1 MTRFA
6 ISLLLVSFLLVPSLL
21 ASDGEQSQFFDSD
34 GVKIHFVEKG
44 AGDPVVLIHG
54 FSASY
59 QMNWG
64 LPGIIDALAT
74 NYHVI
79 AIDNRGHGKSGKPH
93 KVEQYGV
100 NMVED
105 VVRLLDHLKIEKAH
119 IVGYSMG
126 GFITANLV
134 ARHPDRVVSA
144 VIGAAGWYQNPEPH
158 FALLDKIGD
167 SLEAGTGI
175 TPLLIKLTPEGQ
187 PAPTKEVLKAASLMV
202 MLMNDPKALAAAIRG
217 MRGLVVD
224 RKELEENKIPTVAI
238 VGSIDP
244 LKDGVDEMAAVMNN
258 LELVVI
264 DGADHMTAIGN
275 PELLGTIQEH
285 LKKHS
290 LATVATVTV
299 TNATATNSGE

>member
-6 ISLLLVSFLLVPSLL
+6 ISLLSVSFLLVPPLS
-21 ASDGEQSQFFDSD
+21 ASDREKSQFFDSD
-34 GVKIHFVEKG
+34 GVKIHYVEKG

-93 KVEQYGV
+93 EVDQYGV
-100 NMVED
+100 KMAED
-105 VVRLLDHLKIEKAH
+105 VIRLLDHLKIKKAH
-119 IVGYSMG
+119 LVGYSMG
-126 GFITANLV
+126 GFITTNLL
-134 ARHPDRVVSA
+134 ARHPERIASA
-144 VIGAAGWYQNPEPH
+144 VIGAAGWHENPEPR

-175 TPLLIKLTPEGQ
+175 KPLLIELTPEGQ
-187 PAPTKEVLKAASLMV
+187 PAPTEEMIKATNQMV
-202 MLMNDPKALAAAIRG
+202 MLMNDPKALAAVIRG
-217 MRGLVVD
+217 MRGLVVE
-224 RKELEENKIPTVAI
+224 RKALEENKVPVLAV

-244 LKDGVDEMAAVMNN
+244 LKEGVDQMAAVTNN

-275 PELLGTIQEH
+275 PELLSAIQEH

-290 LATVATVTV
+290 LATVATVT
-299 TNATATNSGE
+299 AAKP